1 VLVPNDSKEKGHVL
15 VLLIME
21 FGQTKDGGESE
32 KQKHGVQQDK
42 SRNA

>member
-1 VLVPNDSKEKGHVL
+1 VLVPNGSKEEGRVL

-21 FGQTKDGGESE
+21 FSQKKDGGESE
-32 KQKHGVQQDK
+32 KQKHGVQQDE